1 MVKSTAT
8 LVSSPS
14 PRVCISVAESR
25 DADAIARFTRRLSAG
40 SRRTRRFGNRRTNEA
55 ASDVS
60 AITVIARDR
69 DSGIV
74 VGHAVA
80 FPGRDGAAELELAVA
95 DAYQHHRIGTLLL
108 ERILQEARRRGV
120 RAFHAD
126 LLAANR
132 RMLDIIAREGYAL
145 IAERD
150 GTSHELVGLT
160 N

>member
-1 MVKSTAT
+1 MVKNVDT
-8 LVSSPS
+8 VISSPS
-14 PRVCISVAESR
+14 PRVLISVAESR
-25 DADAIARFTRRLSAG
+25 DASAIARFTRRLSAA
-40 SRRTRRFGNRRTNEA
+40 SRRSRRFGNRKANE
-55 ASDVS
+55 VTPNEG

-126 LLAANR
+126 LLASNR
-132 RMLDIIAREGYAL
+132 RMLDMIAREGYAL
-145 IAERD
+145 IAEQD
-150 GTSHELVGLT
+150 VATQEVVASI